1 MKVGD
6 LVKLSGYRGKQYTGI
21 GLVTKV
27 YDSVSRQKSHI
38 LFGVR
43 WLDGISGEG
52 SYHTDELE
60 VYSESR

>member
-21 GLVTKV
+21 GLVIE
-27 YDSVSRQKSHI
+27 YYEARQKSHV

-43 WLDGISGEG
+43 WLDGVAGTG
-52 SYHTDELE
+52 RYHIDELE
-60 VYSESR
+60 VYSASR